1 MSARHARGPLAVAA
15 SALALAA
22 VPASACAQSAPAGGP
37 PAAVEGQYI
46 VVLENGKG
54 AAAADRVERKARG
67 RGGRVK
73 RQYRRVLNG
82 FAATLSDAALA
93 EVRVDPD
100 VAYVEP
106 DAVVS
111 LDTTQTGATWG
122 LDRIDQ
128 PALPLN
134 GSYTYTPTG
143 AGVTAYVIDTGIR
156 TTHAQFGGRAT
167 SGFDAID
174 GGAADDCNGHGTHV
188 AGTAG
193 GATHGVAKGVN
204 LVAVRVLDCAGG
216 GTTSGVIAGID
227 WVTGAHAAGVPA
239 VANMSLGGG
248 ASTALDQA
256 VQNSIADGV
265 TYAVAAGN
273 DNINACYD
281 SPARVTAALTVGS
294 TTSSDSRSSFSN
306 YGSCLDLFAPG
317 SSITSAS
324 HTSDTATST
333 ISGTS
338 MATPH
343 TAGVAALYLEG
354 APSAS
359 PATVSSAIVNSATTG
374 RVTGAGS
381 GSPNRLLN
389 SLLGT
394 TPAPAPAPAPV
405 PTGCGLAET
414 YSGSLSGTGAAAIQP
429 NGTSFTSTR
438 SGTYRGCLRGP
449 STADFDLALYKRTSS
464 GWTRVAVSQ
473 GTTSSEDIAYSGTAG
488 TYYWRVH
495 SYSGGGSYTF
505 GMTRP

>member
-1 MSARHARGPLAVAA
+1 MSARNARGPFAVAA
-15 SALALAA
+15 SALALACAPGSA
-22 VPASACAQSAPAGGP
+22 VAQSP
-37 PAAVEGQYI
+37 PAPGQPAVIEGQYI
-46 VVLENGKG
+46 VVLEKGKG
-54 AAAADRVERKARG
+54 AAAADRVERRARG

-73 RQYRRVLNG
+73 RQFRRALNG

-93 EVRVDPD
+93 DVRSDPD

-111 LDTTQTGATWG
+111 LDTTQTSATWG
-122 LDRIDQ
+122 LDRVDQ

-156 TTHAQFGGRAT
+156 TTHAQFGGRAA
-167 SGFDAID
+167 SGYDTID

-188 AGTAG
+188 AGTVG

-204 LVAVRVLDCAGG
+204 LVAVRVLDCAGS

-227 WVTGAHAAGVPA
+227 WVTGAHTAPA
-239 VANMSLGGG
+239 VANMSLGGP

-281 SPARVTAALTVGS
+281 SPARVTAALTVGA
-294 TTSSDSRSSFSN
+294 TTSSDSRASYSN

-317 SSITSAS
+317 SSITSTWHS
-324 HTSDTATST
+324 SDTATAT

-343 TAGVAALYLEG
+343 VAGTAALYLEG
-354 APSAS
+354 TPSAS
-359 PATVSSAIVNSATTG
+359 PATVSAAIVDSATTG
-374 RVTGAGS
+374 KVTSAGS
-381 GSPNRLLN
+381 GSPNRLLY
-389 SLLGT
+389 SLLVA
-394 TPAPAPAPAPV
+394 APA
-405 PTGCGLAET
+405 PTGCGLAES
-414 YSGSLSGTGAAAIQP
+414 YSGSLSGSGDADIQP
-429 NGTSFTSTR
+429 NGNYFTTST
-438 SGTYRGCLRGP
+438 SGTHRGCLRAP
-449 STADFDLALYKRTSS
+449 SGTDFDLALYKYTSR
-464 GWTRVAVSQ
+464 GWARVAVAESA
-473 GTTSSEDIAYSGTAG
+473 TSNEDISYSGTAG
-488 TYYWRVH
+488 HYYWRVY
-495 SYSGGGSYTF
+495 SYSGSGSYTF